1 VAVELNHTIIPSR
14 DKVAS
19 SRFLAEILGIAPP
32 QPVKGFMAV
41 QLSNSVTLDYADADE
56 FRSQHLAFLVG
67 DDEFDAIFD
76 RVTAAG
82 ITYYADP
89 FHGHPGEL
97 RRRDGGRGF
106 YFADPD
112 GHNLEVFSVA
122 ASR

>member
-1 VAVELNHTIIPSR
+1 MAVELNHTIIHSR
-14 DKVAS
+14 DKGAS
-19 SRFLAEILGIAPP
+19 SRFLSEILGIDPP
-32 QPVKGFMAV
+32 EAVQNFMAV
-41 QLSNSVTLDYADADE
+41 QLSNGITLDYADDDE
-56 FRSQHLAFLVG
+56 PRSQHYAFLVD

-89 FHGHPGEL
+89 FHREPGEL

-112 GHNLEVFSVA
+112 DHNMEVFSMVP
-122 ASR
+122 RP